1 MAVKIDGAIQ
11 MVTQLSNNM
20 GILRDTRV
28 LEENGKVMHVNL
40 LLQMADGRHIV
51 INRYFIKSNL
61 TCEELLEQAESG
73 TIKRYA
79 LCVLFILSPR
89 EEDFD
94 SD

>member
-1 MAVKIDGAIQ
+1 MDGAIQ
-11 MVTQLSNNM
+11 MVTHLANNV
-20 GILRDTRV
+20 GILHATRV

-51 INRYFIKSNL
+51 VNRYFIKSNL
-61 TCEELLEQAESG
+61 TYEELLEQAETG
-73 TIKRYA
+73 TIKRWG
-79 LCVLFILSPR
+79 LDPCVMCSPR

>member
-11 MVTQLSNNM
+11 MVTQLSNNV

-51 INRYFIKSNL
+51 V
-61 TCEELLEQAESG
+61 TCEELLEQAETG
-73 TIKRYA
+73 TIKR
-79 LCVLFILSPR
+79 
-89 EEDFD
+89 
-94 SD
+94 